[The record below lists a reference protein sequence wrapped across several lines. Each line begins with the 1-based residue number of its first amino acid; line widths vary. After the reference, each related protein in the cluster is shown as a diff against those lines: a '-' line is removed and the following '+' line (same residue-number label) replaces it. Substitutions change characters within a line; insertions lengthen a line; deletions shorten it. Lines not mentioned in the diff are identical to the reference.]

1 MIGFSFRQ
9 LEYFVAVAEHGSI
22 SAAARA
28 RHVSQPSVSVAI
40 AQLEEALNERL
51 FRRQVSRGLELTSAG
66 TRLLAQARDII
77 GMAIAMNQNADTA
90 QGSLRGNLS
99 LICFQDLGPYYAP
112 RLLSSFRKQY
122 PDVEVTLFE
131 TDLAGVHRHLSA
143 GKAELALTY
152 DIGLDPSLPRQV
164 LAELKP
170 YALIA
175 TDHRLAHLAAIPLH
189 ELAQECLILEDIA
202 QTREYFLSLFW
213 AHNLQPRTQQYTQ
226 TFEMQRGLVAHGYG
240 VALSCTRPAGDHCYD
255 GTPLLCRPL
264 LEEVSPQKVVLAQ
277 SGAMHPS
284 PVAEAFKGWV
294 TQQIAG
300 SVTGKPAH

>member
-28 RHVSQPSVSVAI
+28 RHVSQPSVSIAI
-40 AQLEEALNERL
+40 SQLEDAVNDRL
-51 FRRQVSRGLELTSAG
+51 FRRQVSRGLELTPAG
-66 TRLLAQARDII
+66 TRLLSQARDILS
-77 GMAIAMNQNADTA
+77 MAAKMSVQADS
-90 QGSLRGNLS
+90 QPQILRGNLS

-112 RLLSSFRKQY
+112 RLLSGFRKAH
-122 PDVEVTLFE
+122 PEIEVTLFE
-131 TDLAGVHRHLSA
+131 TDLAGVHRSLTA

-152 DIGLDPSLPRQV
+152 DLGLDPLLPRQV
-164 LAELKP
+164 LAELAP
-170 YALIA
+170 YALLSK
-175 TDHRLAHLAAIPLH
+175 DHRLATQEAVSLH

-213 AHNLQPRTQQYTQ
+213 THDLQPRTQQYTQ

-255 GTPLLCRPL
+255 GTPLACLPVI
-264 LEEVSPQKVVLAQ
+264 EDVSPQRVVLAQ
-277 SGAMHPS
+277 SRAMHPS
-284 PVAEAFKGWV
+284 PVAEAFVNWV
-294 TQQIAG
+294 ANDWQARHG
-300 SVTGKPAH
+300 